1 MGTLDQAVTQYGQL
15 LASFYFIITGKLSI
29 KICETHHDLSAII
42 ILCYPLH
49 KMANTA
55 RRVHLPGME
64 DTGDCQGEIYNTGK
78 KSLYSNTFADKEVH
92 DIIQMFICLCL

>member
-1 MGTLDQAVTQYGQL
+1 MFLPFL
-15 LASFYFIITGKLSI
+15 R
-29 KICETHHDLSAII
+29 
-42 ILCYPLH
+42 
-49 KMANTA
+49 NTA

-92 DIIQMFICLCL
+92 DIQRLIALNMVNNDLAGFYYRWGAELLNQSKPVDDKYIPSEEC